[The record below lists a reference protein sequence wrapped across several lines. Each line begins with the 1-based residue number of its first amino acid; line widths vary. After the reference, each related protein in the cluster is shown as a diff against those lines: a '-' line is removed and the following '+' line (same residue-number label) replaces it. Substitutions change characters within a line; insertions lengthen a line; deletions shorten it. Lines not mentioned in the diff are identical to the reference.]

1 VILAKIQK
9 AIDDQS
15 LDLKRL
21 NIKPLKVRDA
31 NIPIKSHYFVQNS
44 YISILTK
51 LKFAIVKFKI

>member
-1 VILAKIQK
+1 MILAKIQK

-21 NIKPLKVRDA
+21 NIKPLKVRDSY
-31 NIPIKSHYFVQNS
+31 IPIKSHYFNQNS

-51 LKFAIVKFKI
+51 LKFAIVKFKF